1 MQTKNIPEA
10 PSLTAYIMAK
20 NEEHS
25 IERCIRALS
34 WCPKVVVSDTGSTDN
49 TKEIAKS
56 LGCEVIDVKFD
67 GFGTTRNR
75 ILDHITSD
83 WIVCFDAD
91 EVCTL
96 ELAEEILDVLKNPTA
111 SAYLAN
117 RLTYLLGEPVLHS
130 GWNPDFRHAVLFK
143 KSDYRYTDR
152 KVHEGFTTSGEVE
165 KLKNSFKHFSFP
177 TLATLMAKEKQ
188 YAELGAETMLGKNK
202 KISPLRGLGHGT
214 WAFLRHYVIRRGF
227 LDGWK
232 GFLIGV
238 SAFHTTFYRYL
249 IACEMKK
256 SSDARK

>member
-1 MQTKNIPEA
+1 MLIPLEMCIRDSLSKYVNSHEKKMQTKNIPEA
-10 PSLTAYIMAK
+10 PSLTAYIRAK

-91 EVCTL
+91 EVCTP

-111 SAYLAN
+111 SAYLADVYK
-117 RLTYLLGEPVLHS
+117 RQP
-130 GWNPDFRHAVLFK
+130 
-143 KSDYRYTDR
+143 
-152 KVHEGFTTSGEVE
+152 
-165 KLKNSFKHFSFP
+165 
-177 TLATLMAKEKQ
+177 Q
-188 YAELGAETMLGKNK
+188 YIVT
-202 KISPLRGLGHGT
+202 
-214 WAFLRHYVIRRGF
+214 RR
-227 LDGWK
+227 
-232 GFLIGV
+232 
-238 SAFHTTFYRYL
+238 S
-249 IACEMKK
+249 
-256 SSDARK
+256 

>member
-1 MQTKNIPEA
+1 MITLLPIGLFA
-10 PSLTAYIMAK
+10 LT
-20 NEEHS
+20 
-25 IERCIRALS
+25 
-34 WCPKVVVSDTGSTDN
+34 
-49 TKEIAKS
+49 
-56 LGCEVIDVKFD
+56 
-67 GFGTTRNR
+67 
-75 ILDHITSD
+75 
-83 WIVCFDAD
+83 AD
-91 EVCTL
+91 EVCTP

>member
-91 EVCTL
+91 EVCTP
-96 ELAEEILDVLKNPTA
+96 ELA
-111 SAYLAN
+111 
-117 RLTYLLGEPVLHS
+117 
-130 GWNPDFRHAVLFK
+130 
-143 KSDYRYTDR
+143 
-152 KVHEGFTTSGEVE
+152 
-165 KLKNSFKHFSFP
+165 
-177 TLATLMAKEKQ
+177 
-188 YAELGAETMLGKNK
+188 
-202 KISPLRGLGHGT
+202 
-214 WAFLRHYVIRRGF
+214 
-227 LDGWK
+227 
-232 GFLIGV
+232 
-238 SAFHTTFYRYL
+238 
-249 IACEMKK
+249 
-256 SSDARK
+256 